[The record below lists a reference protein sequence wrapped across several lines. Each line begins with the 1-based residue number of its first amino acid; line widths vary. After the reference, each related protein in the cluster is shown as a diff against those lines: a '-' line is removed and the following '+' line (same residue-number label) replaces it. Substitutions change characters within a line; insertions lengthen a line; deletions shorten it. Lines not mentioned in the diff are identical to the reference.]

1 VDRTKTFPSGA
12 AAIAA
17 MLAVASG
24 LAAPTLAQSAA
35 PDQAASKPVPIIRKR
50 PQPPAPEPQRDDP
63 PPPLPAIAAEAPSA
77 QSPAVATAAEGG
89 GLTGPARYGLVLP
102 AEHRTDL
109 LPHWAARRD
118 YLRDRDERRAED
130 EEQRVRDLKKELAI
144 DNLFVI
150 GAALVRES
158 HEALAAGSPALARKR
173 CALAVELAPALP
185 DAHFCLAR
193 AMLAEDGTAL
203 KAALGEV
210 AAGAQ
215 AARGDPRVRRA
226 QLANAATV
234 LLVGLLLAGLV
245 FVGLLVLRYGQLYKH
260 DLRHL
265 LPAGARPWQTALLAL
280 VILLAP
286 LLFHLGPVPLL
297 VTALAACALYAS
309 RVEVAA
315 ACGVLLVV
323 AATPFLA
330 AGISRVAAFGGPAAD
345 VYLIERGEGSPA
357 SLARLQRRL
366 ETGAAA
372 PSDGAKP
379 SDFAVAFAL
388 ARKAKREGD
397 LGSAQALYARAL
409 ETPGASAESLAAAR
423 NNLGNVLLL
432 SGDGAKAAAQY
443 QQAIDLQETLAAA
456 HFNLSRALNLGTSDQ
471 LPKVQGEQQRALDL
485 DRPGIERFT
494 EGSLQVNR
502 KSNKFVMDVPLPE
515 SSLPPLEAADAALAS
530 AVGDEAGAALSG
542 PLPSS
547 LALVWP
553 LLAAAALLGLH
564 FSGARLKPSGRCERC
579 GREVCRRCDADARP
593 AEGLCAQCV
602 NVFVRRANVD
612 PVERVRKE
620 LAVQFYHRRRT
631 VLLRLMGVIS
641 GAGHVLMGHPLR
653 GLLYLVLTGSL
664 LASVIFFHGI
674 AHAPI
679 AVRSGVSLLRV
690 GTTAA
695 VLVAVY
701 ALCLRDLLARQRA
714 EDG

>member
-1 VDRTKTFPSGA
+1 MKTFPSRA
-12 AAIAA
+12 AALVAV
-17 MLAVASG
+17 LAVASG
-24 LAAPTLAQSAA
+24 LAAPALAQSAA
-35 PDQAASKPVPIIRKR
+35 SDPATSKLVPIIRKR
-50 PQPPAPEPQRDDP
+50 VQAPAAELQRDDP
-63 PPPLPAIAAEAPSA
+63 PPPLPAMAAPAPAA
-77 QSPAVATAAEGG
+77 QAAPAPAGQGG
-89 GLTGPARYGLVLP
+89 GLAGPARYGLVLP
-102 AEHRTDL
+102 AEHSPDL

-130 EEQRVRDLKKELAI
+130 EEQRVRELKKELAI

-173 CALAVELAPALP
+173 CALAVELAPALS

-193 AMLAEDGTAL
+193 TMLAEDGTAF

-210 AAGAQ
+210 VAGAE
-215 AARGDPRVRRA
+215 AALGDPRVRRA
-226 QLANAATV
+226 QVANAATI
-234 LLVGLLLAGLV
+234 LLAGLLLGGLV
-245 FVGLLVLRYGQLYKH
+245 FVALLVLRYAQLYVH

-265 LPAGARPWQTALLAL
+265 LPAGARQWQPALLAL
-280 VILLAP
+280 VILLVP

-309 RVEVAA
+309 AAEVAA
-315 ACGVLLVV
+315 ACAVLLVV

-345 VYLIERGEGSPA
+345 VYLVERGEGSPP

-372 PSDGAKP
+372 RAGPAEGTQP

-409 ETPGASAESLAAAR
+409 ETPGAAGESLAAAH

-432 SGDGAKAAAQY
+432 SGDGARAAAQY

-456 HFNLSRALNLGTSDQ
+456 HFNLSRALNLGSSDQ

-485 DRPGIERFT
+485 DRPGVEGFT

-542 PLPSS
+542 PLPPS

-553 LLAAAALLGLH
+553 LLAGVALLGLR
-564 FSGARLKPSGRCERC
+564 FSSPRLKPSGRCERC

-593 AEGLCAQCV
+593 AEALCAQCV
-602 NVFVRRANVD
+602 NVFVRRTNVD
-612 PVERVRKE
+612 PAERMRKE
-620 LAVQFYHRRRT
+620 IAVQFYHRRRAI
-631 VLLRLMGVIS
+631 LLRLMGVVS

-653 GLLYLVLTGSL
+653 GLVYLALTGSL
-664 LASVIFFHGI
+664 LASVIFFHGV
-674 AHAPI
+674 ARAPI

-714 EDG
+714 EGR

>member
-1 VDRTKTFPSGA
+1 VDRMKTFPSRASALA
-12 AAIAA
+12 AV
-17 MLAVASG
+17 LAVASG
-24 LAAPTLAQSAA
+24 LAAPALAQSAA
-35 PDQAASKPVPIIRKR
+35 SDPATSKPVPIIRKR
-50 PQPPAPEPQRDDP
+50 APAPVPEPQRDDP
-63 PPPLPAIAAEAPSA
+63 PPPLPAMAADAPA
-77 QSPAVATAAEGG
+77 APAPAPAPAPALATAAQGG
-89 GLTGPARYGLVLP
+89 GPTGPARYGLVLP
-102 AEHRTDL
+102 AEHSPDL

-130 EEQRVRDLKKELAI
+130 EEQRVRELKKELAI

-173 CALAVELAPALP
+173 CALAVELAPSLP

-193 AMLAEDGTAL
+193 TILAEDGMAL
-203 KAALGEV
+203 KSALGEV
-210 AAGAQ
+210 VAGAQ

-226 QLANAATV
+226 LLANAATV
-234 LLVGLLLAGLV
+234 LLVGLLLAGLA
-245 FVGLLVLRYGQLYKH
+245 FVALLVLRYAQLYIH

-265 LPAGARPWQTALLAL
+265 LPAGARTWQTGLLPL
-280 VILLAP
+280 VFLLGP

-309 RVEVAA
+309 AVEVAA
-315 ACGVLLVV
+315 ACAVLLVV

-345 VYLIERGEGSPA
+345 VFLIERGEGSPA

-366 ETGAAA
+366 ETG
-372 PSDGAKP
+372 P

-409 ETPGASAESLAAAR
+409 ETPGAAGESLAAAR

-432 SGDGAKAAAQY
+432 SGDGARAAAQY
-443 QQAIDLQETLAAA
+443 QQAIELQETLAAA

-485 DRPGIERFT
+485 DRPGVEGFT

-515 SSLPPLEAADAALAS
+515 SSLPPLEAADSALAS

-542 PLPSS
+542 PLPPS
-547 LALVWP
+547 LALLWP
-553 LLAAAALLGLH
+553 LLAGVALLGLH

-593 AEGLCAQCV
+593 AEALCAQCV

-612 PVERVRKE
+612 PAERVRKE
-620 LAVQFYHRRRT
+620 IAVRAYHRRRAI
-631 VLLRLMGVIS
+631 LFRLMGVVS

-664 LASVIFFHGI
+664 LASVILFRGV

-714 EDG
+714 EGG